1 MRTTVDWRPRSAEP
15 RTAARRRYG
24 LARIPVPY
32 VLATLLAACLV
43 LVVLSVRAFFAP
55 TRFPVRVV
63 RLIGDLQNVP
73 RPALVN
79 AVRPFMH
86 QNFYGLDLNS
96 VERAVRQVP
105 WVGTAH
111 VERRFPRTLVVYVA
125 PQVLA
130 ARWAEGGWVGANGAH
145 VHLQGYHLPQGLP
158 LFRGPAG
165 REKDMASHYR
175 LFQKLLNPVGLN
187 ISALMLSERQ
197 TWRVRL
203 DKGPLLVLGHDG
215 SARIARFV
223 RIFPQIATQVAS
235 MRRID
240 LRYTNGFAVSWRK
253 ASGDKYDQKG

>member
-1 MRTTVDWRPRSAEP
+1 MRTTADWRLRSGES

-24 LARIPVPY
+24 LAHIPTPY
-32 VLATLLAACLV
+32 VLAPLLAACLV

-63 RLIGDLQNVP
+63 RLVGDLQNVP

-79 AVRPFMH
+79 AVTPFMH

-96 VERAVRQVP
+96 VERAVSQVP
-105 WVGTAH
+105 WVGAVH
-111 VERRFPRTLVVYVA
+111 IERRFPRTLVVYVA

-130 ARWAEGGWVGANGAH
+130 ARWAQGGWVGANGAH

-158 LFRGPAG
+158 LFQGPAG
-165 REKDMASHYR
+165 REAYMASHYR
-175 LFQKLLNPVGLN
+175 LFQKLLSPVGLD
-187 ISALMLSERQ
+187 ISTLTLSERQ
-197 TWRVRL
+197 TWRIRL

-223 RIFPQIATQVAS
+223 RIFPQIATLVAS
-235 MRRID
+235 MRRVD
-240 LRYTNGFAVSWRK
+240 LRYTNGFAVSWGK
-253 ASGDKYDQKG
+253 ASGDQYDQKG